1 MLLSL
6 EMHLDPE
13 DIAAGYRKMFDGE
26 LLKLAQSY
34 DQLTDAAQTALRA
47 EFARRGLDPPILE
60 EAENP
65 TELRDLITIARY
77 RDLSEAIVVRTMLE
91 SAGIDVFLRDENL
104 VRLDW
109 QMSNL
114 IGGIRLEVE
123 AKDEARAAELLRQS
137 IPAVIPFDDEDDFLQ
152 PRCPQCTSI
161 DITYQGSSR
170 GAALASLTVFA
181 VPLPLGRESW
191 ICNSCG
197 ARWEDTEND
206 SV

>member
-1 MLLSL
+1 MN
-6 EMHLDPE
+6 LDPE

-34 DQLTDAAQTALRA
+34 DQLTDAGQTALRA
-47 EFARRGLDPPILE
+47 EFARRSLEPPILE
-60 EAENP
+60 EAEDP
-65 TELRDLITIARY
+65 TELRDLITVARY
-77 RDLSEAIVVRTMLE
+77 RDLSEAIVVRTVLE
-91 SAGIDVFLRDENL
+91 SAGIYVFLRDENL

-109 QMSNL
+109 QVSNL

-123 AKDEARAAELLRQS
+123 AKDEARAADLLRQS
-137 IPAVIPFDDEDDFLQ
+137 IPAVIPFDDGDDFLQ
-152 PRCPQCTSI
+152 PHCPKCGSI

-170 GAALASLTVFA
+170 GAALASLTVLA

-191 ICNSCG
+191 ICNSCD
-197 ARWEDTEND
+197 ARWEDTEDD